1 MPTCCRMISDVE
13 AAVQIMHEWNNDE
26 SNTVDTVILP
36 PSNADLLTDDE
47 EVQNNAVID
56 NRLPS
61 DVSGM
66 V

>member
-1 MPTCCRMISDVE
+1 
-13 AAVQIMHEWNNDE
+13 MHEWNNDE